1 MFNVV
6 NPDDIVEKYGADT
19 FTFVRNVPRSHRT
32 KQTLGYER
40 NRRRTSFSEKV
51 VESVLSKGD
60 NWIVT
65 DQEPTKEESKS
76 LHKLIKKIS
85 WDVENFSYNTSI
97 SAFMICVN
105 ELTSLKS
112 HNKQILEKV
121 IILLAPFAP
130 HISEELWH
138 ELGYDSTVC
147 DARWPE
153 WKEEYLKEDVVT
165 YAISFNGKARYNL
178 EIPADTPREE
188 IEKMVLNHESSVRW
202 LEGKTPKKDNRWYLN
217 KIVNIVI

>member
-1 MFNVV
+1 MFLGPIEQSKPWDSNGI
-6 NPDDIVEKYGADT
+6 DGG
-19 FTFVRNVPRSHRT
+19 HRFL
-32 KQTLGYER
+32 KKLWNLFYQ
-40 NRRRTSFSEKV
+40 
-51 VESVLSKGD
+51 GD

-65 DQEPTKEESKS
+65 DQEPTIVELKS

-153 WKEEYLKEDVVT
+153 WKEEYLKEDEVT

-178 EIPADTPREE
+178 VFPADTPREE
-188 IEKMVLNHESSVRW
+188 LEKMVLNH
-202 LEGKTPKKDNRWYLN
+202 
-217 KIVNIVI
+217 

>member
-1 MFNVV
+1 MKKK
-6 NPDDIVEKYGADT
+6 PKHSMEKAFWLKNLFLIACLLFTATPGFSQNKPWDT
-19 FTFVRNVPRSHRT
+19 NGIDGVHRFL
-32 KQTLGYER
+32 KKLWNLFYQ
-40 NRRRTSFSEKV
+40 
-51 VESVLSKGD
+51 GD

-65 DQEPTKEESKS
+65 DQEPTKEELKS

-178 EIPADTPREE
+178 EIPASCIPCFVNRKVR
-188 IEKMVLNHESSVRW
+188 IPIPESGSSIPEFPSEPSW
-202 LEGKTPKKDNRWYLN
+202 SNRN
-217 KIVNIVI
+217 RT

>member
-1 MFNVV
+1 M
-6 NPDDIVEKYGADT
+6 
-19 FTFVRNVPRSHRT
+19 
-32 KQTLGYER
+32 
-40 NRRRTSFSEKV
+40 
-51 VESVLSKGD
+51 
-60 NWIVT
+60 
-65 DQEPTKEESKS
+65 
-76 LHKLIKKIS
+76 HKLIKKIS

-147 DARWPE
+147 DARWPDG
-153 WKEEYLKEDVVT
+153 KEEYLKE
-165 YAISFNGKARYNL
+165 
-178 EIPADTPREE
+178 
-188 IEKMVLNHESSVRW
+188 M
-202 LEGKTPKKDNRWYLN
+202 
-217 KIVNIVI
+217 